1 LQSASRKRITGH
13 PTKLSKKQKDA
24 ALQDRD
30 YLDLLRYVG
39 VLRKRHGPASCEY
52 LEARRRLVAKERKV
66 IEQALTQ
73 FQEEW
78 RAEQYQHI
86 VSTCGKQDS
95 APMVDYEFE
104 RLLRLDRERSRL
116 VRYIGIDVAHEENEK
131 LPIVEDLLNLAYR
144 RDVKCYLPG
153 EEPTTDDRCPV
164 VDCRK
169 VLSRFVQ

>member
-1 LQSASRKRITGH
+1 
-13 PTKLSKKQKDA
+13 
-24 ALQDRD
+24 
-30 YLDLLRYVG
+30 
-39 VLRKRHGPASCEY
+39 
-52 LEARRRLVAKERKV
+52 
-66 IEQALTQ
+66 
-73 FQEEW
+73 
-78 RAEQYQHI
+78 
-86 VSTCGKQDS
+86 
-95 APMVDYEFE
+95 MVDYEFQ

-153 EEPTTDDRCPV
+153 EEPTADDRCPV